1 MRFATSRCT
10 VVRCPLRSAETF
22 CLEISAASASSW
34 PLMLRFPGAHFM
46 SFRRS
51 SGSVSWSLAGVIG
64 YLRRAVH
71 VRGQLH

>member
-1 MRFATSRCT
+1 MRSATGRAT
-10 VVRCPLRSAETF
+10 VVRFPLSSAETF

-46 SFRRS
+46 SPRRI

-64 YLRRAVH
+64 YLRRAAH